1 MKYNHKLAGVDE
13 VGRGCLAGPVFAA
26 AVILRKNINIE
37 NIKDSKQ
44 ISFNKRIL
52 IAKYI
57 KDNSIYA
64 IGKASVYEIEKNNIL
79 NASLLAM
86 QRAINK
92 LKYKPTIVYIDGL
105 YAPKNIN
112 VDYKTFIKGDE
123 RIACISAA
131 SIIAKVAR
139 DLFMIKL
146 SKKYPNYHWNKNF
159 GYGTK
164 NHLEGLKKYGLTE
177 HHRKKFKP
185 IHNMLLDDKRE
196 TQ

>member
-1 MKYNHKLAGVDE
+1 MAGVDE

>member
-1 MKYNHKLAGVDE
+1 LAGVDE